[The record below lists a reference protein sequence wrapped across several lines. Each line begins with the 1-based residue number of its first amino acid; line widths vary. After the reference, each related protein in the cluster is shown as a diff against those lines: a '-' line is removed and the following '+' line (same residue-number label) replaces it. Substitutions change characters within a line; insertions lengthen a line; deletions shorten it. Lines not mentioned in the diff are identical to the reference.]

1 MSEKPFVHL
10 HLHTEYSLLDGATR
24 IDTLFDACKEKN
36 MPAVAI
42 TDHGNMYGA
51 YHFYCL
57 AKKKGIKPIIGCEF
71 YMADDLTAK
80 SGDVKREFNH
90 LVLIAKNNTGYK
102 NLVKLNSIGFVDGY
116 YYKPRIDFKTLSQH
130 SEGLICLSA
139 CIAGQLPRL
148 LRDGMWEE
156 ARKLVKQYKELFGE
170 DYYIELQDHGIA
182 DEIYVMPKLIK
193 IAEEF
198 GVELVATND
207 VHYLKESDAEMQ
219 DILLCVQTGK
229 FFDDPGRM
237 RFEGTQFYLKDYDE
251 MAEKFSYVPQALENT
266 LKIAEKCNVS
276 IEKKP
281 LLPPYKPD
289 NGMTPYEF
297 LKDLLEKGLKRRYK
311 EITPEIRQRAD
322 YELEVVSKMGFVE
335 YYLIVWDFIN
345 YAHEHGIPV
354 GPGRGSGAGSII
366 AYAIGI
372 TQVEPLRYGLIFE
385 RFLNPE
391 RVSMPDFDIDFCM
404 DRRGEVI
411 DYVIEKY
418 TKPRVAQI
426 VTFGRMKA
434 KNAVKDVCRVLRVPY
449 AEGDKITKL
458 IPLNATLKNAF
469 GLDGKNE
476 GVPELMEIYKDYSMK
491 RVIDLAIALEDMPR
505 QTGMHAAGVV
515 ICREDLSD
523 NVPLQRSGDDIT
535 TQYNMKEVE
544 ELGLLK
550 MDFLGLRT
558 LTDIDKTIE
567 IVKETTGEEFDFED
581 CQYDD
586 PNVFELIAS
595 GNTDA
600 VFQLESGGMK
610 RVMKDLKP
618 DCLEDIIAG
627 ISLYRPGPMQF
638 IPDYIKGKRDPKSV
652 HYAHPML
659 EPILGV
665 TNGCMVYQEQVMQI
679 CRSLAG
685 YSYGQADEVRRAMG
699 KKKMDVMALHR
710 NYFIN
715 GKVNDNGEVEIEGA
729 VRRGVPKE
737 TAELLFDQMYA
748 FAQYAFNK
756 SHAAAYAYVS
766 YQTAY
771 CKRYHPVEYLAAVLN
786 NRITNIDD
794 IKKYIAYGK
803 ENNID
808 FLPPDINKS
817 GVSFTVENGKIRF
830 ALAAIKN
837 IGSGSME
844 KIVEER
850 KTRGDFVSLEDF
862 LKRVESQYLNK
873 RLVENLIKSGAFD
886 CFKVSRAQMVSVFE
900 PLMEMVYADKKKKES
915 GQFSMFDLVEN
926 AVPAVV
932 ALPKSNIKEFPNKLK
947 LSYEKEVLGLYV
959 SGNPLDEYREKLKA
973 FTFNTGMVAFSED
986 DDDFESS
993 QKQSDW
999 EGKEVSLAGVLEEL
1013 KKIATRSGKTMAV
1026 GRLEDLHGS
1035 IELTFSPWYYEK
1047 IIKDKVEQDSV
1058 VTVTGK
1064 ISFRQD
1070 KASLLVDKLEVWSE
1084 QKMAETDKN
1093 AVSEKLYLKM
1103 PFKDNELY
1111 AKLSAVLKEYAGDI
1125 PVILVIDG
1133 DRLGMPYKVRKNN
1146 GLIYELSDV
1155 LGEDNVRFVDVKP
1168 K

>member
-71 YMADDLTAK
+71 YMADDLTVK

-505 QTGMHAAGVV
+505 QTGVHAAGVV

-558 LTDIDKTIE
+558 LTDIDKTIK

-926 AVPAVV
+926 AAPAVV

-1093 AVSEKLYLKM
+1093 TVSEKLYLKM

>member
-1 MSEKPFVHL
+1 
-10 HLHTEYSLLDGATR
+10 
-24 IDTLFDACKEKN
+24 
-36 MPAVAI
+36 
-42 TDHGNMYGA
+42 MYGA

-71 YMADDLTAK
+71 YMADDLTVK

-558 LTDIDKTIE
+558 LTDIDKTIK

>member
-71 YMADDLTAK
+71 YMADDLTVK

-558 LTDIDKTIE
+558 LTDIDKTIK

-659 EPILGV
+659 EPILGL

-850 KTRGDFVSLEDF
+850 KTHGDFVSLEDF

-926 AVPAVV
+926 AAPAVV

-973 FTFNTGMVAFSED
+973 FTFNTGMVTFSED

>member
-71 YMADDLTAK
+71 YMVDDLTVK

-90 LVLIAKNNTGYK
+90 LVLIAKNNVGYK

-116 YYKPRIDFKTLSQH
+116 YYKPRIDFKTLREH

-156 ARKLVKQYKELFGE
+156 ARKLVAEYKELFKD
-170 DYYIELQDHGIA
+170 DYYIEIQDHGIA

-229 FFDDPGRM
+229 FYDDPGRM

-251 MAEKFSYVPQALENT
+251 MAERFSFVPQALENT
-266 LKIAEKCNVS
+266 LKIAEKCNVT

-297 LKDLLEKGLKRRYK
+297 LKDLMEKGLKRRYK

-434 KNAVKDVCRVLRVPY
+434 KNAVKDVCRVLRIPY

-458 IPLNATLKNAF
+458 IPLNATLPNAF

-558 LTDIDKTIE
+558 LTDIDKTIK
-567 IVKETTGEEFDFED
+567 IVKESTGEEFDFED

-652 HYAHPML
+652 HYAHPLL

-699 KKKMDVMALHR
+699 KKKMDVMAMHR

-715 GKVNDNGEVEIEGA
+715 GKVNDRGEVEIEGA

-737 TAELLFDQMYA
+737 TAELLFDQMYV

-803 ENNID
+803 ENSID

-817 GVSFTVENGKIRF
+817 GVSFTVEQGKIRF

-850 KTRGDFVSLEDF
+850 KAHGDFRSLEDF
-862 LKRVESQYLNK
+862 LKRVENQYLNK
-873 RLVENLIKSGAFD
+873 RLVENLIKSGVFD
-886 CFKVSRAQMVSVFE
+886 CLGASRAQMMSVFE
-900 PLMEMVYADKKKKES
+900 PLMEMVFADKKKKES
-915 GQFSMFDLVEN
+915 GQFSMFDLVEDAAPA
-926 AVPAVV
+926 AVA
-932 ALPKSNIKEFPNKLK
+932 APKESIKEFPNKLR

-973 FTFNTGMVAFSED
+973 FSFNTGMVSFSED

-993 QKQSDW
+993 QKQNDW
-999 EGKEVSLAGVLEEL
+999 DGKEVSLAGVLEEL
-1013 KKIATRSGKTMAV
+1013 KRIATRSGKTMAV

-1070 KASLLVDKLEVWSE
+1070 KPSILVDKLEVWSE
-1084 QKMAETDKN
+1084 QKMAETDNN

-1111 AKLSAVLKEYAGDI
+1111 ARLSAILKEYAGDI
-1125 PVILVIDG
+1125 PVVLVVDR
-1133 DRLGMPYKVRKNN
+1133 DRLGMPYKVRKNS
-1146 GLIYELSDV
+1146 GLVYELSDV
-1155 LGEDNVRFVDVKP
+1155 LGEDNVKFVDVKH

>member
-71 YMADDLTAK
+71 YMADDLTVK

-139 CIAGQLPRL
+139 CNAGQLTRL

-558 LTDIDKTIE
+558 LTDIDKTIK

-850 KTRGDFVSLEDF
+850 KTHGDFVSLEDF

-926 AVPAVV
+926 AAPAVV

-973 FTFNTGMVAFSED
+973 FTFNTGMVTFSED

>member
-71 YMADDLTAK
+71 YMADDLTVK

-558 LTDIDKTIE
+558 LTDIDKTIK

-659 EPILGV
+659 EPILGL

-926 AVPAVV
+926 AAPAVV

>member
-71 YMADDLTAK
+71 YMVDDLTVK

-90 LVLIAKNNTGYK
+90 LVLIAKNNVGYK

-116 YYKPRIDFKTLSQH
+116 YYKPRIDFKTLREH

-156 ARKLVKQYKELFGE
+156 ARKLVAEYKELFKD
-170 DYYIELQDHGIA
+170 DYYIEIQDHGIA

-229 FFDDPGRM
+229 FYDDPGRM

-251 MAEKFSYVPQALENT
+251 MAEKFSFVPQALENT
-266 LKIAEKCNVS
+266 LKIAEKCNVT

-297 LKDLLEKGLKRRYK
+297 LKDLMEKGLKRRYK

-434 KNAVKDVCRVLRVPY
+434 KNAVKDVCRVLRIPY

-458 IPLNATLKNAF
+458 IPLNATLPNAF

-558 LTDIDKTIE
+558 LTDIDKTIK
-567 IVKETTGEEFDFED
+567 IVKESTGEEFDFED

-652 HYAHPML
+652 HYAHPLL

-699 KKKMDVMALHR
+699 KKKMDVMAMHR

-715 GKVNDNGEVEIEGA
+715 GKVNDRGEVEIEGA

-737 TAELLFDQMYA
+737 TAELLFDQMYV

-803 ENNID
+803 ENSID

-817 GVSFTVENGKIRF
+817 GVSFTVEQGKIRF

-850 KTRGDFVSLEDF
+850 KAHGDFRSLEDF
-862 LKRVESQYLNK
+862 LKRVENQYLNK

-886 CFKVSRAQMVSVFE
+886 CLGASRAQMMSVFE
-900 PLMEMVYADKKKKES
+900 PLMEMVFADKKKKES
-915 GQFSMFDLVEN
+915 GQFSMFDLVEDAAPA
-926 AVPAVV
+926 AVA
-932 ALPKSNIKEFPNKLK
+932 APKESIKEFPNKLR

-973 FTFNTGMVAFSED
+973 FSFNTGMVSFSED

-993 QKQSDW
+993 QKQNDW
-999 EGKEVSLAGVLEEL
+999 DGKEVSLAGVLEEL
-1013 KKIATRSGKTMAV
+1013 KRIATRSGKTMAV

-1070 KASLLVDKLEVWSE
+1070 KPSILVDKLEVWSE
-1084 QKMAETDKN
+1084 QKMAETDNN

-1111 AKLSAVLKEYAGDI
+1111 ARLSAVLKEYAGDI
-1125 PVILVIDG
+1125 PVVLVVDR
-1133 DRLGMPYKVRKNN
+1133 DRLGMPYKVRKNS
-1146 GLIYELSDV
+1146 GLVYELSDV
-1155 LGEDNVRFVDVKP
+1155 LGEDNVKFVDVKH

>member
-1 MSEKPFVHL
+1 M
-10 HLHTEYSLLDGATR
+10 
-24 IDTLFDACKEKN
+24 
-36 MPAVAI
+36 
-42 TDHGNMYGA
+42 
-51 YHFYCL
+51 
-57 AKKKGIKPIIGCEF
+57 
-71 YMADDLTAK
+71 
-80 SGDVKREFNH
+80 
-90 LVLIAKNNTGYK
+90 
-102 NLVKLNSIGFVDGY
+102 
-116 YYKPRIDFKTLSQH
+116 
-130 SEGLICLSA
+130 
-139 CIAGQLPRL
+139 
-148 LRDGMWEE
+148 
-156 ARKLVKQYKELFGE
+156 
-170 DYYIELQDHGIA
+170 
-182 DEIYVMPKLIK
+182 
-193 IAEEF
+193 
-198 GVELVATND
+198 
-207 VHYLKESDAEMQ
+207 
-219 DILLCVQTGK
+219 
-229 FFDDPGRM
+229 
-237 RFEGTQFYLKDYDE
+237 
-251 MAEKFSYVPQALENT
+251 
-266 LKIAEKCNVS
+266 
-276 IEKKP
+276 
-281 LLPPYKPD
+281 
-289 NGMTPYEF
+289 
-297 LKDLLEKGLKRRYK
+297 
-311 EITPEIRQRAD
+311 
-322 YELEVVSKMGFVE
+322 
-335 YYLIVWDFIN
+335 
-345 YAHEHGIPV
+345 
-354 GPGRGSGAGSII
+354 
-366 AYAIGI
+366 
-372 TQVEPLRYGLIFE
+372 
-385 RFLNPE
+385 
-391 RVSMPDFDIDFCM
+391 
-404 DRRGEVI
+404 
-411 DYVIEKY
+411 
-418 TKPRVAQI
+418 
-426 VTFGRMKA
+426 
-434 KNAVKDVCRVLRVPY
+434 
-449 AEGDKITKL
+449 
-458 IPLNATLKNAF
+458 
-469 GLDGKNE
+469 
-476 GVPELMEIYKDYSMK
+476 
-491 RVIDLAIALEDMPR
+491 
-505 QTGMHAAGVV
+505 
-515 ICREDLSD
+515 
-523 NVPLQRSGDDIT
+523 
-535 TQYNMKEVE
+535 
-544 ELGLLK
+544 
-550 MDFLGLRT
+550 
-558 LTDIDKTIE
+558 
-567 IVKETTGEEFDFED
+567 
-581 CQYDD
+581 
-586 PNVFELIAS
+586 FELIAS

-659 EPILGV
+659 EPILGL

-926 AVPAVV
+926 AAPAVV

-959 SGNPLDEYREKLKA
+959 SGNPLDEYGEKLKA

>member
-1 MSEKPFVHL
+1 
-10 HLHTEYSLLDGATR
+10 
-24 IDTLFDACKEKN
+24 
-36 MPAVAI
+36 
-42 TDHGNMYGA
+42 
-51 YHFYCL
+51 
-57 AKKKGIKPIIGCEF
+57 
-71 YMADDLTAK
+71 
-80 SGDVKREFNH
+80 
-90 LVLIAKNNTGYK
+90 
-102 NLVKLNSIGFVDGY
+102 
-116 YYKPRIDFKTLSQH
+116 
-130 SEGLICLSA
+130 
-139 CIAGQLPRL
+139 
-148 LRDGMWEE
+148 
-156 ARKLVKQYKELFGE
+156 
-170 DYYIELQDHGIA
+170 
-182 DEIYVMPKLIK
+182 
-193 IAEEF
+193 
-198 GVELVATND
+198 
-207 VHYLKESDAEMQ
+207 
-219 DILLCVQTGK
+219 
-229 FFDDPGRM
+229 M

-458 IPLNATLKNAF
+458 IPLNATLKNANTRSSV
-469 GLDGKNE
+469 NE

-558 LTDIDKTIE
+558 LTDIDKTIK

-850 KTRGDFVSLEDF
+850 KTHGDFVSLEDF

-926 AVPAVV
+926 AAPAVV

-959 SGNPLDEYREKLKA
+959 FGQPSGRIQRK
-973 FTFNTGMVAFSED
+973 T
-986 DDDFESS
+986 
-993 QKQSDW
+993 QSVYFQHGYGD
-999 EGKEVSLAGVLEEL
+999 VF
-1013 KKIATRSGKTMAV
+1013 R
-1026 GRLEDLHGS
+1026 GR
-1035 IELTFSPWYYEK
+1035 
-1047 IIKDKVEQDSV
+1047 
-1058 VTVTGK
+1058 
-1064 ISFRQD
+1064 R
-1070 KASLLVDKLEVWSE
+1070 
-1084 QKMAETDKN
+1084 
-1093 AVSEKLYLKM
+1093 
-1103 PFKDNELY
+1103 
-1111 AKLSAVLKEYAGDI
+1111 
-1125 PVILVIDG
+1125 
-1133 DRLGMPYKVRKNN
+1133 
-1146 GLIYELSDV
+1146 
-1155 LGEDNVRFVDVKP
+1155 RF
-1168 K
+1168 

>member
-71 YMADDLTAK
+71 YMVDDLTVK

-90 LVLIAKNNTGYK
+90 LVLIAKNNVGYK

-116 YYKPRIDFKTLSQH
+116 YYKPRIDFKTLREH

-148 LRDGMWEE
+148 LRNGMWEE
-156 ARKLVKQYKELFGE
+156 ARKLVAEYKELFKD
-170 DYYIELQDHGIA
+170 DYYIEIQDHGIA

-229 FFDDPGRM
+229 FYDDPGRM

-251 MAEKFSYVPQALENT
+251 MAEKFSFVPQALENT
-266 LKIAEKCNVS
+266 LKIAEKCNVT

-297 LKDLLEKGLKRRYK
+297 LKDLMEKGLKRRYK

-434 KNAVKDVCRVLRVPY
+434 KNAVKDVCRVLRIPY

-458 IPLNATLKNAF
+458 IPLNATLPNAF

-558 LTDIDKTIE
+558 LTDIDKTIK
-567 IVKETTGEEFDFED
+567 IVKESTGEEFDFED

-652 HYAHPML
+652 HYAHPLL

-699 KKKMDVMALHR
+699 KKKMDVMAMHR

-715 GKVNDNGEVEIEGA
+715 GKVNDRGEVEIEGA

-737 TAELLFDQMYA
+737 TAELLFDQMYV

-803 ENNID
+803 ENSID

-817 GVSFTVENGKIRF
+817 GVSFTVEQGKIRF

-850 KTRGDFVSLEDF
+850 KAHGDFRSLEDF
-862 LKRVESQYLNK
+862 LKRVENQYLNK

-886 CFKVSRAQMVSVFE
+886 CLGASRAQMMSVFE
-900 PLMEMVYADKKKKES
+900 PLMEMVFADKKKKES
-915 GQFSMFDLVEN
+915 GQFSMFDLVEDAAPA
-926 AVPAVV
+926 AVA
-932 ALPKSNIKEFPNKLK
+932 APKESIKEFPNKLR

-973 FTFNTGMVAFSED
+973 FSFNTGMVSFSED

-993 QKQSDW
+993 QKQNDW
-999 EGKEVSLAGVLEEL
+999 DGKEVSLAGVLEEL
-1013 KKIATRSGKTMAV
+1013 KRIATRSGKTMAV

-1070 KASLLVDKLEVWSE
+1070 KPSILVDKLEVWSE
-1084 QKMAETDKN
+1084 QKMAETDNN

-1111 AKLSAVLKEYAGDI
+1111 ARLSAILKEYAGDI
-1125 PVILVIDG
+1125 PVVLVVDR
-1133 DRLGMPYKVRKNN
+1133 DRLGMPYKVRKNS
-1146 GLIYELSDV
+1146 GLVYELSDV
-1155 LGEDNVRFVDVKP
+1155 LGEDNVKFVDVKH

>member
-1 MSEKPFVHL
+1 M
-10 HLHTEYSLLDGATR
+10 
-24 IDTLFDACKEKN
+24 
-36 MPAVAI
+36 
-42 TDHGNMYGA
+42 
-51 YHFYCL
+51 
-57 AKKKGIKPIIGCEF
+57 
-71 YMADDLTAK
+71 
-80 SGDVKREFNH
+80 
-90 LVLIAKNNTGYK
+90 
-102 NLVKLNSIGFVDGY
+102 
-116 YYKPRIDFKTLSQH
+116 
-130 SEGLICLSA
+130 
-139 CIAGQLPRL
+139 
-148 LRDGMWEE
+148 
-156 ARKLVKQYKELFGE
+156 
-170 DYYIELQDHGIA
+170 
-182 DEIYVMPKLIK
+182 
-193 IAEEF
+193 
-198 GVELVATND
+198 
-207 VHYLKESDAEMQ
+207 
-219 DILLCVQTGK
+219 
-229 FFDDPGRM
+229 
-237 RFEGTQFYLKDYDE
+237 
-251 MAEKFSYVPQALENT
+251 
-266 LKIAEKCNVS
+266 
-276 IEKKP
+276 
-281 LLPPYKPD
+281 LPPYKPD

-558 LTDIDKTIE
+558 LTDIDKTIK

-900 PLMEMVYADKKKKES
+900 PLMEMV
-915 GQFSMFDLVEN
+915 
-926 AVPAVV
+926 
-932 ALPKSNIKEFPNKLK
+932 
-947 LSYEKEVLGLYV
+947 
-959 SGNPLDEYREKLKA
+959 
-973 FTFNTGMVAFSED
+973 
-986 DDDFESS
+986 
-993 QKQSDW
+993 
-999 EGKEVSLAGVLEEL
+999 
-1013 KKIATRSGKTMAV
+1013 
-1026 GRLEDLHGS
+1026 
-1035 IELTFSPWYYEK
+1035 
-1047 IIKDKVEQDSV
+1047 
-1058 VTVTGK
+1058 
-1064 ISFRQD
+1064 
-1070 KASLLVDKLEVWSE
+1070 
-1084 QKMAETDKN
+1084 
-1093 AVSEKLYLKM
+1093 
-1103 PFKDNELY
+1103 
-1111 AKLSAVLKEYAGDI
+1111 
-1125 PVILVIDG
+1125 
-1133 DRLGMPYKVRKNN
+1133 
-1146 GLIYELSDV
+1146 
-1155 LGEDNVRFVDVKP
+1155 
-1168 K
+1168 

>member
-71 YMADDLTAK
+71 YMADDLTVK

-558 LTDIDKTIE
+558 LTDIDKTIK

-659 EPILGV
+659 EPILGL

-900 PLMEMVYADKKKKES
+900 PLMEMVYADNKKKES

-926 AVPAVV
+926 AAPAVV

-959 SGNPLDEYREKLKA
+959 SGNPLDEYGEKLKA

>member
-71 YMADDLTAK
+71 YMADDLTVK

-558 LTDIDKTIE
+558 LTDIDKTIK

-959 SGNPLDEYREKLKA
+959 SGNPLDEYGEKLKA

>member
-71 YMADDLTAK
+71 YMADDLTVK

-558 LTDIDKTIE
+558 LTDIDKTIK

-850 KTRGDFVSLEDF
+850 KTHGDFVSLEDF

-900 PLMEMVYADKKKKES
+900 PLMEKVYADKKKKES

-926 AVPAVV
+926 AAPAVV

-973 FTFNTGMVAFSED
+973 FTFNTGMVTFSED

>member
-71 YMADDLTAK
+71 YMVDDLTVK

-90 LVLIAKNNTGYK
+90 LVLIAKNNVGYK

-116 YYKPRIDFKTLSQH
+116 YYKPRIDFKTLREH

-156 ARKLVKQYKELFGE
+156 ARKLVAEYKELFKD
-170 DYYIELQDHGIA
+170 DYYIEIQDHGIA

-229 FFDDPGRM
+229 FYDDPGRM

-251 MAEKFSYVPQALENT
+251 MAEKFSFVPQALENT
-266 LKIAEKCNVS
+266 LKIAEKCNVT

-297 LKDLLEKGLKRRYK
+297 LKDLMEKGLKRRYK

-434 KNAVKDVCRVLRVPY
+434 KNAVKDVCRVLRIPY

-458 IPLNATLKNAF
+458 IPLNATLPNAF

-558 LTDIDKTIE
+558 LTDIDKTIK
-567 IVKETTGEEFDFED
+567 IVKESTGEEFDFED

-652 HYAHPML
+652 HYAHPLL

-699 KKKMDVMALHR
+699 KKKMDVMAMHR

-715 GKVNDNGEVEIEGA
+715 GKVNDRGEVEIEGA

-737 TAELLFDQMYA
+737 TAELLFDQMYV

-803 ENNID
+803 ENSIY

-817 GVSFTVENGKIRF
+817 GVSFTVEQGKIRF

-850 KTRGDFVSLEDF
+850 KAHGDFRSLEDF
-862 LKRVESQYLNK
+862 LKRVENQYLNK

-886 CFKVSRAQMVSVFE
+886 CLGASRAQMMSVFE
-900 PLMEMVYADKKKKES
+900 PLMEMVFADKKKKES
-915 GQFSMFDLVEN
+915 GQFSMFDLVEDAAPA
-926 AVPAVV
+926 AVA
-932 ALPKSNIKEFPNKLK
+932 APKESIKEFPNKLR

-973 FTFNTGMVAFSED
+973 FSFNTGMVSFSED

-993 QKQSDW
+993 QKQNDW
-999 EGKEVSLAGVLEEL
+999 DGKEVSLAGVLEEL
-1013 KKIATRSGKTMAV
+1013 KRIATRSGKTMAV

-1070 KASLLVDKLEVWSE
+1070 KPSILVDKLEVWSE
-1084 QKMAETDKN
+1084 QKMAETDNN

-1111 AKLSAVLKEYAGDI
+1111 ARLSAILKEYAGDI
-1125 PVILVIDG
+1125 PVVLVVDR
-1133 DRLGMPYKVRKNN
+1133 DRLGMPYKVRKNS
-1146 GLIYELSDV
+1146 GLVYELSDV
-1155 LGEDNVRFVDVKP
+1155 LGEDNVKFVDVKH

>member
-71 YMADDLTAK
+71 YMADDLTVK

-558 LTDIDKTIE
+558 LTDIDKTIK

-659 EPILGV
+659 EPILGI

-926 AVPAVV
+926 AAPAVV

-959 SGNPLDEYREKLKA
+959 SGNPLDEYGEKLKA

>member
-1 MSEKPFVHL
+1 M
-10 HLHTEYSLLDGATR
+10 
-24 IDTLFDACKEKN
+24 
-36 MPAVAI
+36 
-42 TDHGNMYGA
+42 
-51 YHFYCL
+51 
-57 AKKKGIKPIIGCEF
+57 
-71 YMADDLTAK
+71 
-80 SGDVKREFNH
+80 
-90 LVLIAKNNTGYK
+90 
-102 NLVKLNSIGFVDGY
+102 
-116 YYKPRIDFKTLSQH
+116 
-130 SEGLICLSA
+130 
-139 CIAGQLPRL
+139 
-148 LRDGMWEE
+148 
-156 ARKLVKQYKELFGE
+156 
-170 DYYIELQDHGIA
+170 
-182 DEIYVMPKLIK
+182 
-193 IAEEF
+193 
-198 GVELVATND
+198 
-207 VHYLKESDAEMQ
+207 
-219 DILLCVQTGK
+219 
-229 FFDDPGRM
+229 
-237 RFEGTQFYLKDYDE
+237 
-251 MAEKFSYVPQALENT
+251 
-266 LKIAEKCNVS
+266 
-276 IEKKP
+276 
-281 LLPPYKPD
+281 
-289 NGMTPYEF
+289 
-297 LKDLLEKGLKRRYK
+297 
-311 EITPEIRQRAD
+311 
-322 YELEVVSKMGFVE
+322 
-335 YYLIVWDFIN
+335 
-345 YAHEHGIPV
+345 
-354 GPGRGSGAGSII
+354 
-366 AYAIGI
+366 
-372 TQVEPLRYGLIFE
+372 
-385 RFLNPE
+385 
-391 RVSMPDFDIDFCM
+391 
-404 DRRGEVI
+404 
-411 DYVIEKY
+411 
-418 TKPRVAQI
+418 
-426 VTFGRMKA
+426 
-434 KNAVKDVCRVLRVPY
+434 
-449 AEGDKITKL
+449 
-458 IPLNATLKNAF
+458 
-469 GLDGKNE
+469 
-476 GVPELMEIYKDYSMK
+476 
-491 RVIDLAIALEDMPR
+491 
-505 QTGMHAAGVV
+505 
-515 ICREDLSD
+515 
-523 NVPLQRSGDDIT
+523 
-535 TQYNMKEVE
+535 
-544 ELGLLK
+544 
-550 MDFLGLRT
+550 
-558 LTDIDKTIE
+558 
-567 IVKETTGEEFDFED
+567 
-581 CQYDD
+581 
-586 PNVFELIAS
+586 
-595 GNTDA
+595 
-600 VFQLESGGMK
+600 
-610 RVMKDLKP
+610 
-618 DCLEDIIAG
+618 
-627 ISLYRPGPMQF
+627 
-638 IPDYIKGKRDPKSV
+638 
-652 HYAHPML
+652 
-659 EPILGV
+659 
-665 TNGCMVYQEQVMQI
+665 
-679 CRSLAG
+679 
-685 YSYGQADEVRRAMG
+685 
-699 KKKMDVMALHR
+699 
-710 NYFIN
+710 
-715 GKVNDNGEVEIEGA
+715 
-729 VRRGVPKE
+729 
-737 TAELLFDQMYA
+737 
-748 FAQYAFNK
+748 
-756 SHAAAYAYVS
+756 
-766 YQTAY
+766 
-771 CKRYHPVEYLAAVLN
+771 LN

-926 AVPAVV
+926 AAPAVV

-1093 AVSEKLYLKM
+1093 TVSEKLYLKM

>member
-1 MSEKPFVHL
+1 MSEKSFVHL

-71 YMADDLTAK
+71 YMADDLTVK

-558 LTDIDKTIE
+558 LTDIDKTIK

-850 KTRGDFVSLEDF
+850 KTHGDFVSLEDF

-926 AVPAVV
+926 AAPAVV

-973 FTFNTGMVAFSED
+973 FTFNTGMVTFSED

>member
-71 YMADDLTAK
+71 YMVDDLTVK

-90 LVLIAKNNTGYK
+90 LVLIAKNNVGYK

-116 YYKPRIDFKTLSQH
+116 YYKPRIDFKTLREH

-156 ARKLVKQYKELFGE
+156 ARKLVAEYKELFKD
-170 DYYIELQDHGIA
+170 DYYIEIQDHGIA

-229 FFDDPGRM
+229 FYDDPGRM

-251 MAEKFSYVPQALENT
+251 MAEKFSFVPQALENT
-266 LKIAEKCNVS
+266 LKIAEKCNVT

-297 LKDLLEKGLKRRYK
+297 LKDLMEKGLKRRYK

-434 KNAVKDVCRVLRVPY
+434 KNAVKDVCRVLRIPY

-458 IPLNATLKNAF
+458 IPLNATLPNAF

-558 LTDIDKTIE
+558 LTDIDKTIK
-567 IVKETTGEEFDFED
+567 IVKESTGEEFDFED

-652 HYAHPML
+652 HYAHPLL

-699 KKKMDVMALHR
+699 KKKMDVMAMHR

-715 GKVNDNGEVEIEGA
+715 GKVNDRGEVEIEGA

-737 TAELLFDQMYA
+737 TAELLFDQMYV

-803 ENNID
+803 ENSID

-817 GVSFTVENGKIRF
+817 GVSFTVEQGKIRF

-850 KTRGDFVSLEDF
+850 KAHGDFRSLEDF
-862 LKRVESQYLNK
+862 LKRVENQYLNK

-886 CFKVSRAQMVSVFE
+886 CLGASRAQMMSVFE
-900 PLMEMVYADKKKKES
+900 PLMEMVFADKKKKES
-915 GQFSMFDLVEN
+915 GQFSMFDLVEDAAPA
-926 AVPAVV
+926 AVA
-932 ALPKSNIKEFPNKLK
+932 APKESIKEFPNKLR

-973 FTFNTGMVAFSED
+973 FSFNTGMVSFSED

-993 QKQSDW
+993 QKQNDW
-999 EGKEVSLAGVLEEL
+999 DGKEVSLAGVLEEL
-1013 KKIATRSGKTMAV
+1013 KRIATRSGKTMAV

-1070 KASLLVDKLEVWSE
+1070 KPSILVDKLEVWSE
-1084 QKMAETDKN
+1084 QKMAETDN
-1093 AVSEKLYLKM
+1093 NVVSEKLYLKM

-1111 AKLSAVLKEYAGDI
+1111 ARLSAILKEYAGDI
-1125 PVILVIDG
+1125 PVVLVVDR
-1133 DRLGMPYKVRKNN
+1133 DRLGMPYKVRKNS
-1146 GLIYELSDV
+1146 GLVYELSDV
-1155 LGEDNVRFVDVKP
+1155 LGEDNVKFVDVKH

>member
-71 YMADDLTAK
+71 YMADDLTVK

-558 LTDIDKTIE
+558 LTDIDKTIK

-926 AVPAVV
+926 AAPAVV

-959 SGNPLDEYREKLKA
+959 SGNPLDEYGEKLKA

-986 DDDFESS
+986 DDDFVSS
-993 QKQSDW
+993 
-999 EGKEVSLAGVLEEL
+999 L
-1013 KKIATRSGKTMAV
+1013 
-1026 GRLEDLHGS
+1026 
-1035 IELTFSPWYYEK
+1035 
-1047 IIKDKVEQDSV
+1047 
-1058 VTVTGK
+1058 
-1064 ISFRQD
+1064 
-1070 KASLLVDKLEVWSE
+1070 
-1084 QKMAETDKN
+1084 
-1093 AVSEKLYLKM
+1093 
-1103 PFKDNELY
+1103 
-1111 AKLSAVLKEYAGDI
+1111 
-1125 PVILVIDG
+1125 
-1133 DRLGMPYKVRKNN
+1133 
-1146 GLIYELSDV
+1146 
-1155 LGEDNVRFVDVKP
+1155 
-1168 K
+1168 

>member
-71 YMADDLTAK
+71 YMVDDLTVK

-90 LVLIAKNNTGYK
+90 LVLIAKNNVGYK

-116 YYKPRIDFKTLSQH
+116 YYKPRIDFKTLREH

-156 ARKLVKQYKELFGE
+156 ARKLVAEYKELFKD
-170 DYYIELQDHGIA
+170 DYYIEIQDHGIA

-229 FFDDPGRM
+229 FYDDPGRM

-251 MAEKFSYVPQALENT
+251 MAEKFSFVPQALENT
-266 LKIAEKCNVS
+266 LKIAEKCNVT

-297 LKDLLEKGLKRRYK
+297 LKDLMEKGLKRRYK

-434 KNAVKDVCRVLRVPY
+434 KNAVKDVCRVLRIPY

-458 IPLNATLKNAF
+458 IPLNATLPNAF

-476 GVPELMEIYKDYSMK
+476 GVPELMEIYKDYFMK

-558 LTDIDKTIE
+558 LTDIDKTIK
-567 IVKETTGEEFDFED
+567 IVKESTGEEFDFED

-652 HYAHPML
+652 HYAHPLL

-699 KKKMDVMALHR
+699 KKKMDVMAMHR

-715 GKVNDNGEVEIEGA
+715 GKVNDRGEVEIEGA

-737 TAELLFDQMYA
+737 TAELLFDQMYV

-803 ENNID
+803 ENSID

-817 GVSFTVENGKIRF
+817 GVSFTVEQGKIRF

-850 KTRGDFVSLEDF
+850 KAHGDFRSLEDF
-862 LKRVESQYLNK
+862 LKRVENQYLNK

-886 CFKVSRAQMVSVFE
+886 CLGASRAQMMSVFE
-900 PLMEMVYADKKKKES
+900 PLMEMVFADKKKKES
-915 GQFSMFDLVEN
+915 GQFSMFDLVEDAAPA
-926 AVPAVV
+926 AVA
-932 ALPKSNIKEFPNKLK
+932 APKESIKEFPNKLR

-973 FTFNTGMVAFSED
+973 FSFNTGMVSFSED

-993 QKQSDW
+993 QKQNDW
-999 EGKEVSLAGVLEEL
+999 DGKEVSLAGVLEEL
-1013 KKIATRSGKTMAV
+1013 KRIATRSGKTMAV

-1070 KASLLVDKLEVWSE
+1070 KPSILVDKLEVWSE
-1084 QKMAETDKN
+1084 QKMAETDN
-1093 AVSEKLYLKM
+1093 NVVSEKLYLKM

-1111 AKLSAVLKEYAGDI
+1111 ARLSAILKEYAGDI
-1125 PVILVIDG
+1125 PVVLVVDR
-1133 DRLGMPYKVRKNN
+1133 DRLGMPYKVRKNS
-1146 GLIYELSDV
+1146 GLVYELSDV
-1155 LGEDNVRFVDVKP
+1155 LGEDNVKFVDVKH

>member
-71 YMADDLTAK
+71 YMADDLTVK

-558 LTDIDKTIE
+558 LTDIDKTIK

-850 KTRGDFVSLEDF
+850 KTHGDFVSLEDF

-900 PLMEMVYADKKKKES
+900 PLMEMVYADKKKHQE
-915 GQFSMFDLVEN
+915 M
-926 AVPAVV
+926 
-932 ALPKSNIKEFPNKLK
+932 
-947 LSYEKEVLGLYV
+947 
-959 SGNPLDEYREKLKA
+959 
-973 FTFNTGMVAFSED
+973 
-986 DDDFESS
+986 
-993 QKQSDW
+993 
-999 EGKEVSLAGVLEEL
+999 EL
-1013 KKIATRSGKTMAV
+1013 
-1026 GRLEDLHGS
+1026 
-1035 IELTFSPWYYEK
+1035 
-1047 IIKDKVEQDSV
+1047 
-1058 VTVTGK
+1058 
-1064 ISFRQD
+1064 
-1070 KASLLVDKLEVWSE
+1070 
-1084 QKMAETDKN
+1084 
-1093 AVSEKLYLKM
+1093 
-1103 PFKDNELY
+1103 
-1111 AKLSAVLKEYAGDI
+1111 
-1125 PVILVIDG
+1125 
-1133 DRLGMPYKVRKNN
+1133 
-1146 GLIYELSDV
+1146 
-1155 LGEDNVRFVDVKP
+1155 
-1168 K
+1168 

>member
-71 YMADDLTAK
+71 YMADDLTVK

-156 ARKLVKQYKELFGE
+156 ARKLVRQYKELFGE

-558 LTDIDKTIE
+558 LTDIDKTIK

-850 KTRGDFVSLEDF
+850 KTHGDFVSLEDF

-926 AVPAVV
+926 AAPAVV

-973 FTFNTGMVAFSED
+973 FTFNTGMVTFSED

-1111 AKLSAVLKEYAGDI
+1111 AKLSAVLKEHAGDI

>member
-71 YMADDLTAK
+71 YMADDLTVK

-156 ARKLVKQYKELFGE
+156 ARKLVRQYKELFGE

-558 LTDIDKTIE
+558 LTDIDKTIK

-850 KTRGDFVSLEDF
+850 KTHGDFVSLEDF

-926 AVPAVV
+926 AAPAVV

-959 SGNPLDEYREKLKA
+959 SGNPLDEYGEKLKA

>member
-71 YMADDLTAK
+71 YMVDDLTVK
-80 SGDVKREFNH
+80 TGDVKREFNH
-90 LVLIAKNNTGYK
+90 LVLIAKNNVGYK

-116 YYKPRIDFKTLSQH
+116 YYKPRIDFKTLREH

-156 ARKLVKQYKELFGE
+156 ARKLVAEYKELFKD
-170 DYYIELQDHGIA
+170 DYYIEIQDHGIA

-229 FFDDPGRM
+229 FYDDPGRM

-251 MAEKFSYVPQALENT
+251 MAEKFSFVPQALENT
-266 LKIAEKCNVS
+266 LKIAEKCNVT

-297 LKDLLEKGLKRRYK
+297 LKDLMEKGLKRRYK

-434 KNAVKDVCRVLRVPY
+434 KNAVKDVCRVLRIPY

-458 IPLNATLKNAF
+458 IPLNATLPNAF

-558 LTDIDKTIE
+558 LTDIDKTIK
-567 IVKETTGEEFDFED
+567 IVKESTGEEFDFED

-652 HYAHPML
+652 HYAHPLL

-699 KKKMDVMALHR
+699 KKKMDVMAMHR

-715 GKVNDNGEVEIEGA
+715 GKVNDRGEVEIEGA

-737 TAELLFDQMYA
+737 TAELLFDQMYV

-803 ENNID
+803 ENSID

-817 GVSFTVENGKIRF
+817 GVSFTVEQGKIRF

-850 KTRGDFVSLEDF
+850 KAHGDFRSLEDF
-862 LKRVESQYLNK
+862 LKRVENQYLNK

-886 CFKVSRAQMVSVFE
+886 CLGASRAQMMSVFE
-900 PLMEMVYADKKKKES
+900 PLMEMVFADKKKKES
-915 GQFSMFDLVEN
+915 GQFSMFDLVEDAAPA
-926 AVPAVV
+926 AVA
-932 ALPKSNIKEFPNKLK
+932 APKESIKEFPNKLR

-973 FTFNTGMVAFSED
+973 FSFNTGMVSFSED

-993 QKQSDW
+993 QKQNDW
-999 EGKEVSLAGVLEEL
+999 DGKEVSLAGVLEEL
-1013 KKIATRSGKTMAV
+1013 KRIATRSGKTMAV

-1070 KASLLVDKLEVWSE
+1070 KPSILVDKLEVWSE
-1084 QKMAETDKN
+1084 QKMAETDNN

-1111 AKLSAVLKEYAGDI
+1111 ARLSAILKEYAGDI
-1125 PVILVIDG
+1125 PVVLVVDR
-1133 DRLGMPYKVRKNN
+1133 DRLGMPYKVRKNS
-1146 GLIYELSDV
+1146 GLVYELSDV
-1155 LGEDNVRFVDVKP
+1155 LGEDNVKFVDVKH

>member
-71 YMADDLTAK
+71 YMADDLTVK

-558 LTDIDKTIE
+558 LTDIDKTIK

-679 CRSLAG
+679 CLSLPG
-685 YSYGQADEVRRAMG
+685 YSYGQAEEDRRAMG

-737 TAELLFDQMYA
+737 REVLLLYQMYA
-748 FAQYAFNK
+748 FAHYAFNK

-850 KTRGDFVSLEDF
+850 KTHGDFVSLEDF

-926 AVPAVV
+926 AAPAVV

-973 FTFNTGMVAFSED
+973 FTFNTGMVTFSED

>member
-71 YMADDLTAK
+71 YMADDLTVK

-156 ARKLVKQYKELFGE
+156 ARKLVRQYKELFGE

-266 LKIAEKCNVS
+266 LKIAEKCTVS

-558 LTDIDKTIE
+558 LTDIDKTIK

-926 AVPAVV
+926 AAPAVV

>member
-71 YMADDLTAK
+71 YMADDLTVK

-558 LTDIDKTIE
+558 LTDIDKTIK

-850 KTRGDFVSLEDF
+850 KTHGDFVSLEDF

-926 AVPAVV
+926 AAPAVV

-959 SGNPLDEYREKLKA
+959 FGQPSGRIQRK
-973 FTFNTGMVAFSED
+973 T
-986 DDDFESS
+986 
-993 QKQSDW
+993 QSVYFQHGYGD
-999 EGKEVSLAGVLEEL
+999 VF
-1013 KKIATRSGKTMAV
+1013 R
-1026 GRLEDLHGS
+1026 GR
-1035 IELTFSPWYYEK
+1035 
-1047 IIKDKVEQDSV
+1047 
-1058 VTVTGK
+1058 
-1064 ISFRQD
+1064 R
-1070 KASLLVDKLEVWSE
+1070 
-1084 QKMAETDKN
+1084 
-1093 AVSEKLYLKM
+1093 
-1103 PFKDNELY
+1103 
-1111 AKLSAVLKEYAGDI
+1111 
-1125 PVILVIDG
+1125 
-1133 DRLGMPYKVRKNN
+1133 
-1146 GLIYELSDV
+1146 
-1155 LGEDNVRFVDVKP
+1155 RF
-1168 K
+1168 

>member
-71 YMADDLTAK
+71 YMADDLTVK

-505 QTGMHAAGVV
+505 QMGMHAAGVV

-558 LTDIDKTIE
+558 LTDIDKTIK

-665 TNGCMVYQEQVMQI
+665 TNGCMVYQEQVLQI

-685 YSYGQADEVRRAMG
+685 YSSGQAEEVRRAMG

>member
-71 YMADDLTAK
+71 YMADDLTVK

-156 ARKLVKQYKELFGE
+156 ARKLVRQYKELFGE

-558 LTDIDKTIE
+558 LTDIDKTIK

-926 AVPAVV
+926 AAPAVV

-973 FTFNTGMVAFSED
+973 FTFNTGMVTFSED

-1125 PVILVIDG
+1125 PVILVVDG

>member
-71 YMADDLTAK
+71 YMADDLTVK

-558 LTDIDKTIE
+558 LTDIDKTIK

-586 PNVFELIAS
+586 PNMFELIAS

>member
-71 YMADDLTAK
+71 YMADDLTVK

-251 MAEKFSYVPQALENT
+251 MAEKFFYVPQALENT

-558 LTDIDKTIE
+558 LTDIDKTIK

>member
-71 YMADDLTAK
+71 YMADDLTVK

-558 LTDIDKTIE
+558 LTDIDKTIK

-926 AVPAVV
+926 AAPAVV

-1064 ISFRQD
+1064 IRTRLRSLWTSLKCGASRKWRKRIKTPFRKSFI
-1070 KASLLVDKLEVWSE
+1070 
-1084 QKMAETDKN
+1084 
-1093 AVSEKLYLKM
+1093 LKC
-1103 PFKDNELY
+1103 PLRTTSFTP
-1111 AKLSAVLKEYAGDI
+1111 SC
-1125 PVILVIDG
+1125 
-1133 DRLGMPYKVRKNN
+1133 RL
-1146 GLIYELSDV
+1146 
-1155 LGEDNVRFVDVKP
+1155 F
-1168 K
+1168 

>member
-71 YMADDLTAK
+71 YMVDDLTVK

-90 LVLIAKNNTGYK
+90 LVLIAKNNVGYK

-116 YYKPRIDFKTLSQH
+116 YYKPRIDFKTLREH

-156 ARKLVKQYKELFGE
+156 ARKLVAEYKELFKD
-170 DYYIELQDHGIA
+170 DYYIEIQDHGIA

-229 FFDDPGRM
+229 FYDDPGRM

-251 MAEKFSYVPQALENT
+251 MAERFSFVPQALENT
-266 LKIAEKCNVS
+266 LKIAEKCNVT

-297 LKDLLEKGLKRRYK
+297 LKDLMEKGLKRRYK

-434 KNAVKDVCRVLRVPY
+434 KNAVKDVCRVLRIPY

-458 IPLNATLKNAF
+458 IPLNATLPNVF

-476 GVPELMEIYKDYSMK
+476 GVPELMEIYKDYFMK

-558 LTDIDKTIE
+558 LTDIDKTIK
-567 IVKETTGEEFDFED
+567 IVKESTGEEFDFED

-652 HYAHPML
+652 HYAHPLL

-699 KKKMDVMALHR
+699 KKKMDVMAMHR

-715 GKVNDNGEVEIEGA
+715 GKVNDRGEVEIEGA

-737 TAELLFDQMYA
+737 TAELLFDQMYV

-803 ENNID
+803 ENSID

-817 GVSFTVENGKIRF
+817 GVSFTVEQGKIRF

-850 KTRGDFVSLEDF
+850 KAHGDFRSLEDF
-862 LKRVESQYLNK
+862 LKRVENQYLNK

-886 CFKVSRAQMVSVFE
+886 CLGASRAQMMSVFE
-900 PLMEMVYADKKKKES
+900 PLMEMVFADKKKKES
-915 GQFSMFDLVEN
+915 GQFSMFDLVEDAAPA
-926 AVPAVV
+926 AVA
-932 ALPKSNIKEFPNKLK
+932 APKESIKEFPNKLR

-973 FTFNTGMVAFSED
+973 FSFNTGMVSFSED

-993 QKQSDW
+993 QKQNDW
-999 EGKEVSLAGVLEEL
+999 DGKEVSLAGVLEEL
-1013 KKIATRSGKTMAV
+1013 KRIATRSGKTMAV

-1070 KASLLVDKLEVWSE
+1070 KPSILVDKLEVWSE
-1084 QKMAETDKN
+1084 QKMAETDNN

-1111 AKLSAVLKEYAGDI
+1111 ARLSAILKEYAGDI
-1125 PVILVIDG
+1125 PVVLVVDR
-1133 DRLGMPYKVRKNN
+1133 DRLGMPYKVRKNS
-1146 GLIYELSDV
+1146 GLVYELSDV
-1155 LGEDNVRFVDVKP
+1155 LGEDNVKFVDVKH

>member
-71 YMADDLTAK
+71 YMADDLTVK

-156 ARKLVKQYKELFGE
+156 ARKLVRQYKELFGE

-558 LTDIDKTIE
+558 LTDIDKTIK

-850 KTRGDFVSLEDF
+850 KTHGDFVSLEDF

-926 AVPAVV
+926 AAPAVV

-973 FTFNTGMVAFSED
+973 FTFNTGMVTFSED

-1125 PVILVIDG
+1125 PVILVVDG

>member
-71 YMADDLTAK
+71 YMADDLTVK

-558 LTDIDKTIE
+558 LTDIDKTIK

-786 NRITNIDD
+786 NRITNID
-794 IKKYIAYGK
+794 
-803 ENNID
+803 
-808 FLPPDINKS
+808 L
-817 GVSFTVENGKIRF
+817 
-830 ALAAIKN
+830 
-837 IGSGSME
+837 
-844 KIVEER
+844 
-850 KTRGDFVSLEDF
+850 SL
-862 LKRVESQYLNK
+862 
-873 RLVENLIKSGAFD
+873 IH
-886 CFKVSRAQMVSVFE
+886 
-900 PLMEMVYADKKKKES
+900 
-915 GQFSMFDLVEN
+915 
-926 AVPAVV
+926 
-932 ALPKSNIKEFPNKLK
+932 I
-947 LSYEKEVLGLYV
+947 
-959 SGNPLDEYREKLKA
+959 
-973 FTFNTGMVAFSED
+973 
-986 DDDFESS
+986 
-993 QKQSDW
+993 
-999 EGKEVSLAGVLEEL
+999 
-1013 KKIATRSGKTMAV
+1013 
-1026 GRLEDLHGS
+1026 
-1035 IELTFSPWYYEK
+1035 
-1047 IIKDKVEQDSV
+1047 
-1058 VTVTGK
+1058 
-1064 ISFRQD
+1064 
-1070 KASLLVDKLEVWSE
+1070 
-1084 QKMAETDKN
+1084 
-1093 AVSEKLYLKM
+1093 
-1103 PFKDNELY
+1103 
-1111 AKLSAVLKEYAGDI
+1111 
-1125 PVILVIDG
+1125 
-1133 DRLGMPYKVRKNN
+1133 
-1146 GLIYELSDV
+1146 
-1155 LGEDNVRFVDVKP
+1155 
-1168 K
+1168 

>member
-71 YMADDLTAK
+71 YMADDLTVK

-558 LTDIDKTIE
+558 LTDIDKTIK

-685 YSYGQADEVRRAMG
+685 YSYGQADEVRPAMG

-850 KTRGDFVSLEDF
+850 KTHGDFVSLEDF

-926 AVPAVV
+926 AAPAVV

-973 FTFNTGMVAFSED
+973 FTFNTGMVTFSED
-986 DDDFESS
+986 DDDFESR

>member
-71 YMADDLTAK
+71 YMADDLTVK

-558 LTDIDKTIE
+558 LTDIDKTIK

-685 YSYGQADEVRRAMG
+685 YSYA
-699 KKKMDVMALHR
+699 
-710 NYFIN
+710 
-715 GKVNDNGEVEIEGA
+715 
-729 VRRGVPKE
+729 
-737 TAELLFDQMYA
+737 
-748 FAQYAFNK
+748 
-756 SHAAAYAYVS
+756 VS
-766 YQTAY
+766 YT
-771 CKRYHPVEYLAAVLN
+771 HL
-786 NRITNIDD
+786 T
-794 IKKYIAYGK
+794 
-803 ENNID
+803 
-808 FLPPDINKS
+808 LPTI
-817 GVSFTVENGKIRF
+817 
-830 ALAAIKN
+830 
-837 IGSGSME
+837 
-844 KIVEER
+844 
-850 KTRGDFVSLEDF
+850 
-862 LKRVESQYLNK
+862 
-873 RLVENLIKSGAFD
+873 
-886 CFKVSRAQMVSVFE
+886 
-900 PLMEMVYADKKKKES
+900 
-915 GQFSMFDLVEN
+915 
-926 AVPAVV
+926 
-932 ALPKSNIKEFPNKLK
+932 
-947 LSYEKEVLGLYV
+947 
-959 SGNPLDEYREKLKA
+959 
-973 FTFNTGMVAFSED
+973 
-986 DDDFESS
+986 
-993 QKQSDW
+993 
-999 EGKEVSLAGVLEEL
+999 
-1013 KKIATRSGKTMAV
+1013 
-1026 GRLEDLHGS
+1026 
-1035 IELTFSPWYYEK
+1035 
-1047 IIKDKVEQDSV
+1047 
-1058 VTVTGK
+1058 
-1064 ISFRQD
+1064 
-1070 KASLLVDKLEVWSE
+1070 LLV
-1084 QKMAETDKN
+1084 
-1093 AVSEKLYLKM
+1093 
-1103 PFKDNELY
+1103 
-1111 AKLSAVLKEYAGDI
+1111 
-1125 PVILVIDG
+1125 
-1133 DRLGMPYKVRKNN
+1133 
-1146 GLIYELSDV
+1146 
-1155 LGEDNVRFVDVKP
+1155 
-1168 K
+1168 

>member
-71 YMADDLTAK
+71 YMADDLTVK

-156 ARKLVKQYKELFGE
+156 ARKLVRQYKELFGE

-558 LTDIDKTIE
+558 LTDIDKTIK

-926 AVPAVV
+926 AAPAVV

-973 FTFNTGMVAFSED
+973 FTFNTGMVTFSED

-1093 AVSEKLYLKM
+1093 TVSEKLYLKM

>member
-71 YMADDLTAK
+71 YMADDLTVK

-558 LTDIDKTIE
+558 LTDIDKTIK

-850 KTRGDFVSLEDF
+850 KTHGDFVSLEDF

-886 CFKVSRAQMVSVFE
+886 CFKVSRAQMISVFE